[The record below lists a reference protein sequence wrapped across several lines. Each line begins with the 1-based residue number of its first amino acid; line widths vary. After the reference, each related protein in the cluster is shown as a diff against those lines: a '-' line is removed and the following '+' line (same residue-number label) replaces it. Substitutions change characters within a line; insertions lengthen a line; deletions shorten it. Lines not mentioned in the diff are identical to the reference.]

1 MTCKLWVQSANWQTA
16 IRADRILG
24 LRVTAAP
31 GTSDLYDP
39 FRLEA
44 VTADPVGEHGATF
57 VRLGPGK
64 METFPEDTAQTLARL
79 IAQHIDDP
87 DGGIIHCSDEDVA
100 ERDGLKARL
109 FEFRSFAERTGPR
122 PVR

>member
-1 MTCKLWVQSANWQTA
+1 MSCKLWVQSADWQATV
-16 IRADRILG
+16 RADRIIG
-24 LRVTAAP
+24 LRVAAAP
-31 GTSDLYDP
+31 GTGELYGP

-44 VTADPVGEHGATF
+44 VTPDPVGEHGATV
-57 VRLGPGK
+57 VRLCSGRA
-64 METFPEDTAQTLARL
+64 ETFPEDAAQDLARL

-87 DGGIIHCSDEDVA
+87 DGGLVFCSDD
-100 ERDGLKARL
+100 DTTQDLKVKL